1 MKTRIFLIGW
11 FLMLTACASQAGD
24 FVGFVQKVHDGDT
37 ITVDGVKVRLYGI
50 DAPELS
56 QPGGEA
62 SRDHLRALL
71 RGQRVKVAVMDKDA
85 YGRTVGRLFLPDGSD
100 VCAEMVRAGH
110 AWVYR
115 KYCRDC
121 RDLLAAEALAR
132 WRGIGLWSE
141 EAPTPPWQWR
151 KQHRRSL
158 FGNKE
163 LALIENPLGQRGRP
177 GPDRTAGRY
186 RTCGG

>member
-1 MKTRIFLIGW
+1 MKTRLLLIVW
-11 FLMLTACASQAGD
+11 LLILTACASQAGD
-24 FVGFVQKVHDGDT
+24 FAGFVQRVHDGDT
-37 ITVDGVKVRLYGI
+37 IAVEGVKVRLYGI
-50 DAPELS
+50 DAPELA

-62 SRDHLRALL
+62 ARDHLRALVL
-71 RGQRVKVAVMDKDA
+71 GQRVHVAFMDKDS
-85 YGRTVGRLFLPDGSD
+85 YGRTVGRVFLPDGSD

-121 RDLLAAEALAR
+121 RDLLTAESLAR

-141 EAPTPPWQWR
+141 KAPTAPWQWR
-151 KQHRRSL
+151 KQHRRSA

-163 LALIENPLGQRGRP
+163 VAHFENPLDQRGRP
-177 GPDRTAGRY
+177 GPDSAAGRH
-186 RTCGG
+186 RPCGG